1 MKKVLILGGSSDI
14 GIKLVKLLLKKNY
27 FVYAHYFS
35 NKKNLQEVSSANLK
49 LIKLD
54 FKKINNKNNL
64 KNIKKNFNNRY
75 DIFINLVGYIDNI
88 SYENSNLDN
97 LFTSLKINSLVPLM
111 IQKYIIKKM
120 LDNNYGRIL
129 NCSSIGV
136 KFGGGKNS
144 FNYSISKH
152 CMEFIPNKYKEW
164 SKKNVLINNL
174 RIGVTNTKIHL
185 RMKKNLDLKNRVK
198 LIPME
203 RMASPLEISYIILN
217 LIDEKNSFM
226 TGQTI
231 TVSGGE

>member
-136 KFGGGKNS
+136 K
-144 FNYSISKH
+144 
-152 CMEFIPNKYKEW
+152 
-164 SKKNVLINNL
+164 
-174 RIGVTNTKIHL
+174 
-185 RMKKNLDLKNRVK
+185 
-198 LIPME
+198 
-203 RMASPLEISYIILN
+203 
-217 LIDEKNSFM
+217 
-226 TGQTI
+226 
-231 TVSGGE
+231 